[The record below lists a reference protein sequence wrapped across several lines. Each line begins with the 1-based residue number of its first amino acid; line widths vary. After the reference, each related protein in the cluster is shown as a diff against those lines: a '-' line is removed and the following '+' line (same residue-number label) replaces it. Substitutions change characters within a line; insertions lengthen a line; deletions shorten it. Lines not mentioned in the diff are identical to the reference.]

1 MMMESF
7 VSLLS
12 AYLLGEFI
20 LQPQWMVDRKGSV
33 VMLLW
38 RAGIVT
44 ALSTV
49 LLGNGFL
56 PMLSVIFVAYIFL
69 GVIMDTLNTYV
80 LKEDSLKGFLI
91 YQGAHIAV
99 IAVLACLYP
108 TALSK
113 GWWPVLL
120 SRDWRN
126 AWFTTWILLSALIVA
141 VPAGGVLI
149 SKIMREVALEME
161 ADAVAGLRNG
171 GKYIGWL
178 ERSLVL
184 LLLYMNQPTGIG
196 FLVAAKSILRF
207 GDIRDAGQ
215 RRLTEYIII
224 GTFLRFGWALLV
236 ATITQ
241 KVFTTLRYSG
251 DTFPNDS

>member
-1 MMMESF
+1 MESF
-7 VSLLS
+7 VSLLA

-20 LQPQWMVDRKGSV
+20 LQPQWMVEKRGTV
-33 VMLLW
+33 VILLW
-38 RAGIVT
+38 RVGIMT
-44 ALSTV
+44 ALSVV

-56 PMLSVIFVAYIFL
+56 PMLSVIFVSHVIL
-69 GVIMDTLNTYV
+69 GVIMDALDTYV
-80 LKEDSLKGFLI
+80 LKRDSLKRFLL

-99 IAVLACLYP
+99 IAGLSWLYP
-108 TALSK
+108 TAVSK

-120 SRDWRN
+120 PRDWRN
-126 AWFTTWILLSALIVA
+126 AWFATWILLSAFIVA
-141 VPAGGVLI
+141 VPAGGLLI
-149 SKIMREVALEME
+149 GRIIREIAPKME
-161 ADAVAGLRNG
+161 TDAVAGLRNG

-215 RRLTEYIII
+215 RKLTEYIII
-224 GTFLRFGWALLV
+224 GTFLSFGWALLV
-236 ATITQ
+236 ALVIRN
-241 KVFTTLRYSG
+241 TLQHW
-251 DTFPNDS
+251 P